1 MYGVWRH
8 YARWEEYKHFLTE
21 MFSDYKELTVNKEMD
36 KRFYNFSVV
45 YNQQGHKTNTFLNE

>member
-1 MYGVWRH
+1 
-8 YARWEEYKHFLTE
+8 